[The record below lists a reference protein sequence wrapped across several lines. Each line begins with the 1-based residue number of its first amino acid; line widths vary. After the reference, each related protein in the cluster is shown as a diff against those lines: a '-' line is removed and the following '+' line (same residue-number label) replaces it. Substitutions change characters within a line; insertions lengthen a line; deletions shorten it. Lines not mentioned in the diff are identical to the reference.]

1 METTKESY
9 LASFLDLVKP
19 NRCDIPSQKER
30 ERAKYHKIELYRLIF
45 FSAGN
50 REIFFIFLT

>member
-9 LASFLDLVKP
+9 LASFLDLNQTDVT
-19 NRCDIPSQKER
+19 IPSQKER

>member
-9 LASFLDLVKP
+9 LASFLDLNQTDVT
-19 NRCDIPSQKER
+19 IPSQKER
-30 ERAKYHKIELYRLIF
+30 ERAKYHKIELYLLIF
-45 FSAGN
+45 FSAGD